1 MRVSTNIQSMVAQRY
16 VQQHTVEQAKE
27 DSKLS
32 SGERIVQSADDP
44 SGLAISEKMR
54 SMIRSN
60 SQAERNTNDSI
71 SLLQVAEGSLNTMQ
85 TIASRLRELSMQSA
99 TDTVGDADRLTID
112 REFQQMKREVERLTL
127 STSFNGNN
135 IIKDKDSV
143 YDLQIGVSGNSNDR
157 LRYDMGKIMDSRNN
171 FGIANINLRTK
182 ESAQQSLSSLDR
194 MMDQISSS
202 RSELGGMSNRMDAIM
217 QNLQTSRENLSSSN
231 SKIRDADIAKESA
244 ISAIAKISQASSL
257 SMLKISNDQPQ
268 LILKLVGGA

>member
-16 VQQHTVEQAKE
+16 VQQHTDEQAKE
-27 DSKLS
+27 ESRLS

-71 SLLQVAEGSLNTMQ
+71 SLLQVAEGSLSTMQ
-85 TIASRLRELSMQSA
+85 TITSRLRELSMQSA

-112 REFQQMKREVERLTL
+112 REFQQMKKEVERLTL
-127 STSFNGNN
+127 STSFNGNH

-143 YDLQIGVSGNSNDR
+143 YDLQIGVTGNSQDR
-157 LRYDMGKIMDSRNN
+157 LRYDMGKIMDSSNN

-182 ESAQQSLSSLDR
+182 ESAQQSLGSLDR
-194 MMDQISSS
+194 MMDQISKS
-202 RSELGGMSNRMDAIM
+202 RSELGSMSNRMDAVM
-217 QNLQTSRENLSSSN
+217 QNLQTSRENLSGSN
-231 SKIRDADIAKESA
+231 SQIRDADIAKEAA
-244 ISAIAKISQASSL
+244 ISARAKVSQSASL
-257 SMLKISNDQPQ
+257 SMLKLSNDQPG
-268 LILKLVGGA
+268 LILKLIGGA

>member
-1 MRVSTNIQSMVAQRY
+1 MVAQRY

>member
-16 VQQHTVEQAKE
+16 VQQHTAEQAKE

-71 SLLQVAEGSLNTMQ
+71 SLLQVAEGSLSTMQ
-85 TIASRLRELSMQSA
+85 TITSRLRELSMQSA
-99 TDTVGDADRLTID
+99 TDTAGDADRLTID
-112 REFQQMKREVERLTL
+112 REFQQMKKEVERLTL
-127 STSFNGNN
+127 STSFNGKN
-135 IIKDKDSV
+135 IIKDTDSV
-143 YDLQIGVSGNSNDR
+143 YDLQIGVSGNSQDR
-157 LRYDMGKIMDSRNN
+157 LRYDMGKIMDTSNN

-194 MMDQISSS
+194 MMDQISNT
-202 RSELGGMSNRMDAIM
+202 RSELGSMSHRMDGVM
-217 QNLQTSRENLSSSN
+217 QNLQTSRENLSGSN
-231 SKIRDADIAKESA
+231 SQIRDADIAKEAA
-244 ISAIAKISQASSL
+244 ISARAKVSQSASL
-257 SMLKISNDQPQ
+257 SMLKLSNDQPG
-268 LILKLVGGA
+268 LILKLIGGA

>member
-16 VQQHTVEQAKE
+16 VQQHTDEQAKE
-27 DSKLS
+27 DSRLS

-71 SLLQVAEGSLNTMQ
+71 SLLQVAEGSLSTMQ
-85 TIASRLRELSMQSA
+85 TITSRLRELSMQSA

-112 REFQQMKREVERLTL
+112 REFQQMKKEVERLTL
-127 STSFNGNN
+127 STSFNGNH

-143 YDLQIGVSGNSNDR
+143 YDLQIGVTGNSQDR
-157 LRYDMGKIMDSRNN
+157 LRYDMGKIMDSSNN

-182 ESAQQSLSSLDR
+182 ESAQQSLGSLDR
-194 MMDQISSS
+194 MMDQISKS
-202 RSELGGMSNRMDAIM
+202 RSELGSMSNRMDAVM
-217 QNLQTSRENLSSSN
+217 QNLQTSRENLSGSN
-231 SKIRDADIAKESA
+231 SQIRDADIAKEAA
-244 ISAIAKISQASSL
+244 ISARAKVSQSASL
-257 SMLKISNDQPQ
+257 SMLKLSNDQPG
-268 LILKLVGGA
+268 LILKLIGGA